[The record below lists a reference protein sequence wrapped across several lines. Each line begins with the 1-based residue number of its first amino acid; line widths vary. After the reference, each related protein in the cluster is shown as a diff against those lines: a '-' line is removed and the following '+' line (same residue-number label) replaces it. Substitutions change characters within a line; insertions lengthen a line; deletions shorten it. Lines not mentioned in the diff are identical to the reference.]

1 MDFARYLAAKKDLD
15 SRSLNHQ
22 VWTAL
27 VAALRPDIPN
37 QPLRA
42 LELGAG
48 TGTMIERL
56 LERQLFAHAEYLA
69 IDRQPENLDEA
80 RERLRSWAAIQGR
93 EFRTRGDEVEITW
106 ANNRVNVHLVA
117 ADIAAFAEQPA
128 PERTYDLLL
137 ANACLDEL
145 DLPRVLPP
153 LLARLAPGG
162 LAYFTI
168 NFDGATI
175 LEPTI
180 DPAFDDLVETVYH
193 RTMDERRVA
202 GRPSGGSRT
211 GRALFGQLRAAGLT
225 VLAAGSSDWT
235 VFAGADGY
243 AGDEAYL
250 LRFILDIMER
260 VLRDRPEID
269 PARLTPWLAE
279 RRAQVERG
287 DLVYIAHQIDIL
299 GRAPGPGGA

>member
-22 VWTAL
+22 VWATL
-27 VAALRPDIPN
+27 IAAQRPDTSDR
-37 QPLRA
+37 PLRV

-56 LERQLFAHAEYLA
+56 LERQLFAHADYLA
-69 IDRQPENLDEA
+69 IDRQPEILDEA
-80 RERLRSWAAIQGR
+80 RERLRTWAAAQGR
-93 EFRTRGDEVEITW
+93 TFRARGDAVEIAW
-106 ANNRVNVHLVA
+106 SSGRVTVRFVA

-128 PERTYDLLL
+128 PERPDDLLL

-145 DLPRVLPP
+145 DLERVLPP
-153 LLARLAPGG
+153 LLARLVPGG

-175 LEPTI
+175 LVPPI
-180 DPAFDDLVETVYH
+180 DPAFDDLVEAVYH
-193 RTMDERRVA
+193 RTMDERRVD
-202 GRPSGGSRT
+202 GQSSGSSRT
-211 GRALFGQLRAAGLT
+211 GRALFGHLRAAGLT

-235 VFAGADGY
+235 VFAGPDGY
-243 AGDEAYL
+243 LGDEAYL

-260 VLRDRPEID
+260 GLRDCPEID
-269 PARLTPWLAE
+269 PARLMPWLAE
-279 RRAQVERG
+279 RRAQIERG

-299 GRAPGPGGA
+299 GRAPDRGGA